1 MRVLLVANPR
11 AGRVNPARLAHIAR
25 LLQSARVEV
34 GAVPA
39 SGPGIAAASLRHALQ
54 GLSPA
59 DTRVIAVG
67 GDGTIHAIL
76 PALVGTAF
84 PLAIVPAGTLNA
96 LAGEL
101 HIPQGIESAIRVAV
115 GGEPRRIDVGVVNG
129 RPFVQMAGVGFDG
142 AAVHTVVPTENK
154 NMLSPLVLARG
165 LRLLST
171 YRPSRFRITT
181 ESSTLSAKAW
191 LILVANASRYTY
203 RLCASPGADIADG
216 WLDLWVFAARSA
228 RQTVGQVLALL
239 RGTHGGY
246 PGVHH
251 LRARSAQIASHPP
264 VWLHLD
270 GDAGGRTPAAVSVL
284 PRALTVI
291 VPSADKIVA

>member
-1 MRVLLVANPR
+1 MRVLLVANPC
-11 AGRVNPARLAHIAR
+11 AGRAHPARLAYIAR

-39 SGPGIAAASLRHALQ
+39 SGLGMAAESLRHALQ

-101 HIPQGIESAIRVAV
+101 HIPRTIESAIRVAV
-115 GGEPRRIDVGVVNG
+115 SGEPRRIDVGVVNG

-142 AAVHTVVPTENK
+142 AVVHTVVPTENK
-154 NMLSPLVLARG
+154 NMLSPVVLARG
-165 LRLLST
+165 LHLLST
-171 YRPSRFRITT
+171 CRPSRFRIAT
-181 ESSTLSAKAW
+181 ESSTLNAKAW
-191 LILVANASRYTY
+191 LVLVANASRYTY

-216 WLDLWVFAARSA
+216 WLDLWVFAAHSV

-239 RGTHGGY
+239 RGAHGGY
-246 PGVHH
+246 PGVRH
-251 LRARSAQIASHPP
+251 LRARRAHIASFPP

-270 GDAGGRTPAAVSVL
+270 GDAGGQTPAIVSVL
-284 PRALTVI
+284 PRALTVV
-291 VPSADKIVA
+291 VPSTDEIAA